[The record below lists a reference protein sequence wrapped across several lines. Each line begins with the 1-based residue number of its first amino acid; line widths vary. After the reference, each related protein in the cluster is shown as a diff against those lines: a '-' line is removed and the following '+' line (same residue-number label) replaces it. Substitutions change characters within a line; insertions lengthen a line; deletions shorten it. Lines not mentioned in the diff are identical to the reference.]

1 MNRNLNEIQ
10 TVLCWSTV
18 DKNFE
23 IRRLVF
29 CVQTYL
35 TATLFSTLIE
45 VSLYG
50 GSQYK
55 GMVE

>member
-45 VSLYG
+45 VSLYD